1 MQNMTGAIITECL
14 YLRLSSH
21 SCNISLRLPSEGQR
35 DDTNRA
41 KAQFVDDRFAVLV
54 QRVTSVMAIADE
66 LKNKGMIHNEKYSE
80 IRAEQTSQGKMR
92 KLFEALNA
100 GGDRV
105 KKDFYYA
112 LRNHEPYLFRELAML
127 LNIL

>member
-1 MQNMTGAIITECL
+1 M
-14 YLRLSSH
+14 SSF
-21 SCNISLRLPSEGQR
+21 E
-35 DDTNRA
+35 
-41 KAQFVDDRFAVLV
+41 AQFVDDRFAVLV

-112 LRNHEPYLFRELAML
+112 LRNHEPYLFRELGGVAMDYIDGNQNNQL
-127 LNIL
+127 QLN

>member
-1 MQNMTGAIITECL
+1 MYYNL
-14 YLRLSSH
+14 W
-21 SCNISLRLPSEGQR
+21 NIKKNLL
-35 DDTNRA
+35 
-41 KAQFVDDRFAVLV
+41 AQFVDDRFAVLV

-112 LRNHEPYLFRELAML
+112 LRNHEPYLFRELGEHFFFTFSCSFLML
-127 LNIL
+127 KSQ